1 MDALVRKEKP
11 NELYVLWTSGDREV
25 ALKMVFMYTFN
36 SKSKGW
42 WDEVCLIVWGPSSK
56 LLAEDQELQEYVRRM
71 REAGVEIVACK
82 ACTDSYGIS
91 DDLEK
96 LGVEVKYMG
105 QPLTQILKQN
115 SKVIT
120 F

>member
-1 MDALVRKEKP
+1 MNALVRQEEP

-42 WDEVCLIVWGPSSK
+42 WDAVCLIVWGPSNK
-56 LLAEDQELQEYVRRM
+56 LLAEDQELQEYITKM
-71 REAGVEIVACK
+71 RAAGVEIVACK
-82 ACTDSYGIS
+82 ACADSYGVS
-91 DDLEK
+91 NDLEK
-96 LGVEVKYMG
+96 LGIEVKYMG

-115 SKVIT
+115 SKLIT

>member
-1 MDALVRKEKP
+1 MDSLVRKEKP

-82 ACTDSYGIS
+82 ACADSYGIS